1 MSNGILIRISQYL
14 FTLVVQSPLW
24 QLLESIL
31 SLRSDGPPRL
41 ESRNLLRVY
50 IKTPTNQRTI
60 PLELQLDWTVEDI
73 KDQLRAILGIDDD
86 LGIILAGRELANDV
100 CVGNCD
106 LSNMTILHAVQVIHK
121 PSMVSKHQA
130 LNEELVDLQITGND
144 RQDPAKAELKA
155 HFFVYCRHTDQSN
168 LQVGKLRVR
177 CALCQ
182 EGSVLIERDPCGWED
197 VLALPGRIQGH
208 CLSGKC
214 PKDLLSPVQF
224 YFKCN
229 DPQCSEDSREAP
241 PLYQIRVNLMN
252 VPCLA
257 CTESAETVLVFDCL
271 DRHVICMDCFTT
283 YVTSRLNERQLVLD
297 EKMGYTLSC
306 PVNCADS
313 LVAEHKHLLAVLDR
327 DDYDRY
333 QRFAAEECVLQAGG
347 VLCPH
352 PRCGTGIIPDDPNE
366 RRIKCHQCHYVFC
379 KECHQGFHIGACLTT
394 LTSEVS
400 TLTSSNSSPFDPDMI
415 SRARWRTTNDQKVDN
430 SSLLLV
436 RNLTKPCPK
445 CRVRQLQNCKKKVY
459 PLFLNQFFLSLL
471 DSHRK
476 RWRMHAYGMYTV
488 PISMVLDLSD
498 KLDPRLHG

>member
-1 MSNGILIRISQYL
+1 MSNGIFSRISQFF
-14 FTLVVQSPLW
+14 FTLVLQSPIW

-31 SLRSDGPPRL
+31 NLRRGRPPRL
-41 ESRNLLRVY
+41 ERSNRLRVY
-50 IKTPTNQRTI
+50 IKTPTDQRTI

-73 KDQLRAILGIDDD
+73 KEQLRAILDIQDD

-106 LSNMTILHAVQVIHK
+106 LSNMTILHAVQLIHK
-121 PSMVSKHQA
+121 PSMVRKHQA

-144 RQDPAKAELKA
+144 RQDPTKADLKA
-155 HFFVYCRHTDQSN
+155 HFFVYCKHADHSN

-177 CALCQ
+177 CASCQ

-214 PKDLLSPVQF
+214 PKDSMSPVQF

-257 CTESAETVLVFDCL
+257 CTESADTVIVFDCL
-271 DRHVICMDCFTT
+271 DRHVICVDCFTT
-283 YVTSRLNERQLVLD
+283 YVMSRLNERQLVLD
-297 EKMGYTLSC
+297 EKMGYTLGC
-306 PVNCADS
+306 PVNCANS

-366 RRIKCHQCHYVFC
+366 RKIKCHQCQYVFC
-379 KECHQGFHIGACLTT
+379 KDCHQGFHIGTCLTT
-394 LTSEVS
+394 MTSEGS
-400 TLTSSNSSPFDPDMI
+400 MTSSSSSSPFDPDMI
-415 SRARWRTTNDQKVDN
+415 SRARWRNDVGVDDN
-430 SSLLLV
+430 SSLLAIKV
-436 RNLTKPCPK
+436 MTKPCPK
-445 CRVRQLQNCKKKVY
+445 CRSPTERDGGCMHMECSRC
-459 PLFLNQFFLSLL
+459 QFQWCWICQTNWTR
-471 DSHRK
+471 DCMASH
-476 RWRMHAYGMYTV
+476 WF
-488 PISMVLDLSD
+488 S
-498 KLDPRLHG
+498 